1 MQSAKAEGFS
11 GLAPLGTVRISD
23 RASLGA
29 LVLPLASGGAAAWAL
44 WTLPT
49 DLASDARI
57 ALIVTALALIGWVG
71 TRLPESLV
79 ALAAALVLVLSGAIP
94 EDRLYAALG
103 SDLVWLLLAAFIIAA
118 VLKEAGLA
126 ERLVAPLTAGRPG
139 FAAFAFSLA
148 GAVALT
154 AFVLP
159 STSGRAALLLPVFL
173 ALLPLLPD
181 ARLGKALSLL
191 FPTVILLSAGGS
203 LIGAGAHLI
212 AAEAIAATGA
222 PRPGYLDWM
231 MLGAP
236 LAALTSVAGVT
247 LILLLFVPRD
257 LWHARIARASASG
270 PMSSRQQRILIVVAM
285 LVGLWLT
292 EAIHGLGMALVAVM
306 GALVLLTKPFN
317 SRKTK
322 EVFRAV
328 DMELILYMA
337 ATMLMAQAMTQ
348 SGADRWLA
356 AQAMA
361 VLPQA
366 ALTHGP
372 SMAIA
377 LSVIALV
384 SHLVI
389 ASRSARAAVLI
400 PAVALPVTGLGHDA
414 TLVILIVAM
423 GTGFCQTLMASAK
436 PVALFGTRGGRLH
449 PGGPVPP

>member
-1 MQSAKAEGFS
+1 
-11 GLAPLGTVRISD
+11 
-23 RASLGA
+23 
-29 LVLPLASGGAAAWAL
+29 
-44 WTLPT
+44 
-49 DLASDARI
+49 
-57 ALIVTALALIGWVG
+57 
-71 TRLPESLV
+71 
-79 ALAAALVLVLSGAIP
+79 
-94 EDRLYAALG
+94 
-103 SDLVWLLLAAFIIAA
+103 
-118 VLKEAGLA
+118 
-126 ERLVAPLTAGRPG
+126 
-139 FAAFAFSLA
+139 
-148 GAVALT
+148 
-154 AFVLP
+154 
-159 STSGRAALLLPVFL
+159 
-173 ALLPLLPD
+173 
-181 ARLGKALSLL
+181 
-191 FPTVILLSAGGS
+191 
-203 LIGAGAHLI
+203 
-212 AAEAIAATGA
+212 
-222 PRPGYLDWM
+222 
-231 MLGAP
+231 
-236 LAALTSVAGVT
+236 
-247 LILLLFVPRD
+247 
-257 LWHARIARASASG
+257 
-270 PMSSRQQRILIVVAM
+270 M

-292 EAIHGLGMALVAVM
+292 EAINGLGMALVAVM

-414 TLVILIVAM
+414 TLVILIVVM

-436 PVALFGTRGGRLH
+436 PVARRAMPDARILNAPMVDGGEGTVQALVRPTGGQIVRARVT
-449 PGGPVPP
+449 GPVG